1 MNSGMSFLDRQW
13 VETGGKQVNVISP
26 EEEKYS
32 LRYINEQNH
41 SKYKNKDIKTKV
53 NRTKIVDV

>member
-1 MNSGMSFLDRQW
+1 MSFLDRQW